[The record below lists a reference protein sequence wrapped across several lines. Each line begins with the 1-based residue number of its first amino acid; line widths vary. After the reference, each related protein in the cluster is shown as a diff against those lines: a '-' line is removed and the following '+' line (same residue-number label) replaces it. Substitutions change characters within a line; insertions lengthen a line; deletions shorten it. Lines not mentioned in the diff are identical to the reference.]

1 MSTKEP
7 PKGFHSEQIKYL
19 RSPIWRGA
27 VRQDSKVA
35 KGNPYISGEYIIGQL
50 NRAFGF
56 DGWSIEI
63 TSMNEENLDNT
74 GGKFKATYV
83 CHVMLT
89 VYAGSR
95 LITRHGVGAHAMTS
109 RNLVDVVANGQ
120 ASAYTK
126 AIKNASITF
135 GSQFGLNTVRGGRG
149 WQNNTVPNHPVPP
162 DLGISVRYDFEA
174 EVKAETSV
182 VEDQAMTSDPQG
194 SVKASQGES
203 SSYPLQKLLASVED
217 GAPTDEQL
225 TRILVVLTDTD
236 ALQFDDHSRDQ
247 LMNKV
252 RQFVVSD
259 VQKAR
264 KVIDEVML

>member
-7 PKGFHSEQIKYL
+7 PKGFHQQQIKYL

-56 DGWSIEI
+56 DGWSVEI
-63 TSMNEENLDNT
+63 MSMNEENIDQQ

-83 CHVMLT
+83 CHVELT
-89 VYAGSR
+89 VFAGSR
-95 LITRHGVGAHAMTS
+95 ILKRHGVGAHAMTS

-162 DLGISVRYDFEA
+162 DLGITVRYDYEA
-174 EVKAETSV
+174 EVKAETSIV
-182 VEDQAMTSDPQG
+182 DDQPVSSESVRPQPQQ
-194 SVKASQGES
+194 QGETT
-203 SSYPLQKLLASVED
+203 SYPLQKLLGTVED
-217 GAPTDEQL
+217 GAPTDDQL
-225 TRILVVLTDTD
+225 KEILCRLTLE
-236 ALQFDDHSRDQ
+236 AKEHFSEDDRAS

-252 RQFVVSD
+252 RTHVVNN
-259 VQKAR
+259 VQGTR